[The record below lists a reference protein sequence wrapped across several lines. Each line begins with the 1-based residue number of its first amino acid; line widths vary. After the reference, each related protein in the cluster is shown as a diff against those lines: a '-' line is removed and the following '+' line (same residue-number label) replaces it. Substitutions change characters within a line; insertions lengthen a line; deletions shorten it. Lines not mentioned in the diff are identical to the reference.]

1 MNIQEMHEVAAQVC
15 TLMKG
20 LSNRTRLLILCQL
33 AGGERPVGELARLLG
48 VREAAMSQHL
58 AILRRDG
65 MVETRRDGQTIYYA
79 LARADVKAL
88 MAFLYATYCS
98 DQPALRTEEPSLS

>member
-1 MNIQEMHEVAAQVC
+1 MMAMQTTADQVC
-15 TLMKG
+15 ELMKI

-33 AGGERPVGELARLLG
+33 ADGERSVGDLARQLH

-58 AILRRDG
+58 ALLRRDG
-65 MVETRRDGQTIYYA
+65 LVETRRDGQTIYYA
-79 LARADVKAL
+79 LARTDVKDL

-98 DQPALRTEEPSLS
+98 AGPAC

>member
-1 MNIQEMHEVAAQVC
+1 MMNMQTTADQVC
-15 TLMKG
+15 ELMKI

-33 AGGERPVGELARLLG
+33 VDGERSVGDLARQLN

-58 AILRRDG
+58 ALLRRDG
-65 MVETRRDGQTIYYA
+65 LVETRRDGQSIYYA
-79 LARADVKAL
+79 LARTDVKNL

-98 DQPALRTEEPSLS
+98 AGSAC